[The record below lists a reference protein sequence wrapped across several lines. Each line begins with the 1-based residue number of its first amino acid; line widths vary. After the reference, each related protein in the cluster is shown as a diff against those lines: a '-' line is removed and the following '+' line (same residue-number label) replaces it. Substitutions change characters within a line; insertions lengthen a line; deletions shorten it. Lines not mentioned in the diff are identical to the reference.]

1 MRRGVCV
8 RVCLGEACDH
18 NSRGDLVSAGPGRG
32 PRWRV
37 RLCDQLHFMRETD
50 DGQAHLGFCCFAF
63 LQRSKFQKL
72 LSNHKYLLTIILG
85 H

>member
-1 MRRGVCV
+1 MDLSFTQHSEYF
-8 RVCLGEACDH
+8 CLSLSA
-18 NSRGDLVSAGPGRG
+18 LVIMNIEVNKTKCLFSCN
-32 PRWRV
+32 V
-37 RLCDQLHFMRETD
+37 YYFMRETD